1 VVYFY
6 TDNNGVFRLLD
17 GDKIATLIAG
27 YLKELLAESGITL
40 NLGLVQTAYANGSST
55 KYITDQLNVPVACVP
70 TGVKHLHHKA
80 LDFEIGVYFEAN
92 GHGTVL
98 YSEKAQNVIKKSA
111 EEGKTVASKKLK
123 LFMDMTNQCVGDALS
138 DMLLVE
144 SVLFARG
151 WSVENWFKAYK
162 DLPNRQMKV
171 RVADR
176 TVIQTT
182 DAERK
187 CVQPEG
193 LQDQIDQLAANF
205 PNGRSFVRPSGTEDV
220 VRVYSESDTQ
230 DNADQLAYE
239 VGLAVHKLAG
249 GVGEP
254 TPKP

>member
-1 VVYFY
+1 M
-6 TDNNGVFRLLD
+6 
-17 GDKIATLIAG
+17 
-27 YLKELLAESGITL
+27 
-40 NLGLVQTAYANGSST
+40 QTAYANGSST
-55 KYITDQLNVPVACVP
+55 EYITDKLNVPVACVP

-80 LDFEIGVYFEAN
+80 LEFDIGVYFEAN
-92 GHGTVL
+92 GHGTVVF
-98 YSEKAQNVIKKSA
+98 SEKAQSLICKA
-111 EEGKTVASKKLK
+111 EGNPKLK

-151 WSVENWFKAYK
+151 WNVQDWFFAYT
-162 DLPNRQMKV
+162 DLPNRQLKV

-176 TVIQTT
+176 SVIETA

-187 CVQPEG
+187 CVQPQG
-193 LQDQIDQLAANF
+193 LQAEIDQIVEKF
-205 PNGRSFVRPSGTEDV
+205 SKGRSFVRPSGTEDV
-220 VRVYSESDTQ
+220 VRVYAEADTQ